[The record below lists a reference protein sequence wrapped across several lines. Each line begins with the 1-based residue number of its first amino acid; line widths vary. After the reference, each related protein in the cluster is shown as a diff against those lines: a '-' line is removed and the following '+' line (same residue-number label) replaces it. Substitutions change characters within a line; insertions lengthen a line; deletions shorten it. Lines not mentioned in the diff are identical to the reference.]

1 MLDARV
7 KGFRLKNSDAHELIV
22 AIDEVKAGKSNF
34 SQKLLVD
41 ILDQNRLRNET
52 VKLPLRELGVLKLI
66 CDGYC
71 TAEIAEQ
78 LLISHRTVDRQSTNL
93 LSKIACKKATSLAI
107 HTAKIKL
114 LKLNK

>member
-41 ILDQNRLRNET
+41 ILDQNRLQKLRNET
-52 VKLPLRELGVLKLI
+52 VKLPLRELEVLKLI
-66 CDGYC
+66 FDRYC
-71 TAEIAEQ
+71 ITEIAEQ
-78 LLISHRTVDRQSTNL
+78 LFISHRTVDS
-93 LSKIACKKATSLAI
+93 S
-107 HTAKIKL
+107 
-114 LKLNK
+114 